1 MWLVSG
7 GQEKTGDQE
16 KRLTCH
22 KSRVKVST
30 PAYGSISFLVGH
42 KKPIWLEI
50 ISAIASKI
58 LETEGTKHRKALK
71 IMDFRK
77 YLNWSYTPTRPGLF
91 RPGLFFIGQQTS
103 RRPCGESCRRGQGIL
118 QIVLQPPVEWRPSG
132 KGDARGA
139 AAPRQLYITIPLP
152 PYCAPDQ
159 TPRPPHPHPYAS
171 SFRRSSVGVWK
182 RSVAVS
188 SPFRRRVGCQRPLV

>member
-103 RRPCGESCRRGQGIL
+103 RRPCGESCRRGQGIF
-118 QIVLQPPVEWRPSG
+118 
-132 KGDARGA
+132 ANCF
-139 AAPRQLYITIPLP
+139 AAPGGIEAVRQGR
-152 PYCAPDQ
+152 
-159 TPRPPHPHPYAS
+159 RPW
-171 SFRRSSVGVWK
+171 GG
-182 RSVAVS
+182 S
-188 SPFRRRVGCQRPLV
+188 SPAALYSYPPAALLRA